1 MLAKEKENYQKYASL
16 KGTVSI
22 DFLIDNKSL
31 KGTVLTNSLIWRMN
45 VSEGERE
52 LSEIRE
58 S

>member
-1 MLAKEKENYQKYASL
+1 MRV

-22 DFLIDNKSL
+22 DFLIVNKSL